1 VHDYWAVSRLPA
13 DDPQGLTVVSAP
25 RPVLM
30 ADADDG
36 TRVRRGL
43 RRAVRRASEQ
53 RAASEAS
60 GAVDYGVLVLLDVVG
75 HLDSELVTQALR
87 GMSPAA
93 YGTVDQI
100 LLVAD
105 GQVREILQPRSLPW
119 GN

>member
-1 VHDYWAVSRLPA
+1 
-13 DDPQGLTVVSAP
+13 
-25 RPVLM
+25 M

-43 RRAVRRASEQ
+43 RRAVRRATEQ
-53 RAASEAS
+53 RATSVAGTVE
-60 GAVDYGVLVLLDVVG
+60 YGVLVLLDVVG

-93 YGTVDQI
+93 YGSVDQI

-105 GQVREILQPRSLPW
+105 GQVREVLQPRSLPW
-119 GN
+119 SN